1 MPFGLP
7 FRRMTVCA
15 ASQLE
20 LAGLDR
26 PVPDCPT
33 PCGRKDTLAEQ
44 LPCRGAGGLPALRID
59 STGITVRGKGDWH
72 ARKHCGARRHVRRD
86 VHRAI
91 DEATMKV
98 RAVVITGSGA
108 ADAPAL
114 PGLQSRI
121 PADEPIAPMIAPG
134 ANGGHACRDAIAS
147 RGTET
152 FHPAQVE
159 R

>member
-1 MPFGLP
+1 MK
-7 FRRMTVCA
+7 VCA

-33 PCGRKDTLAEQ
+33 PCGRKETLAEQ
-44 LPCRGAGGLPALRID
+44 LPCRGAGGLPGLRID
-59 STGITVRGKGDWH
+59 STGITVRGKGGWH
-72 ARKHCGARRHVRRD
+72 ARKQCGARRLVRRK

-91 DEATMKV
+91 DQPTIKV
-98 RAVVITGSGA
+98 GAFVITGSGA
-108 ADAPAL
+108 ADAPVL

-121 PADEPIAPMIAPG
+121 PVDEPIAPTIAHG
-134 ANGGHACRDAIAS
+134 ADGGHASRDAIAS
-147 RGTET
+147 RGAEA
-152 FHPAQVE
+152 FHPAQVK